1 MGAEY
6 REKGFTLIEVIVSL
20 SLLAVMSVMAYQAL
34 TVVLDANERSRDSAK
49 QQQRLHRAWKIIGR
63 DLLHMRA
70 RPFSDG
76 LGKIEKPYETDPSE
90 FGLRFSRGG
99 GPLLEANPSGVSRV
113 YYTINTDQQLQR
125 TSWAITASPRII
137 EGTTTILIDE
147 IEEVIAEHL
156 SSEGIYTRD
165 WPPINAEQ
173 ETTLPR
179 MIKITI
185 LLTNGLTTSRLFPGV
200 VSE

>member
-1 MGAEY
+1 
-6 REKGFTLIEVIVSL
+6 
-20 SLLAVMSVMAYQAL
+20 
-34 TVVLDANERSRDSAK
+34 
-49 QQQRLHRAWKIIGR
+49 
-63 DLLHMRA
+63 
-70 RPFSDG
+70 
-76 LGKIEKPYETDPSE
+76 
-90 FGLRFSRGG
+90 
-99 GPLLEANPSGVSRV
+99 LLEANPSGVSRV

-137 EGTTTILIDE
+137 QGTTTILIDE

-156 SSEGIYTRD
+156 SSEGIFTRD

-173 ETTLPR
+173 EATLPR